1 MSEFVS
7 VLFDFDCEDAEAE
20 AEVPSVVFLACR
32 VTVKK
37 KKSQRSALVSMSD
50 RTSPV
55 LGH

>member
-1 MSEFVS
+1 VSEFVS